1 MLFKELRE
9 KLETQPIA
17 FKKYQVDGTRIVMY
31 KEENSY
37 TVMID
42 DTMLD
47 EKFDNALEA
56 EEAIKEF
63 LQLLGNEK

>member
-17 FKKYQVDGTRIVMY
+17 FKKYEVDGTRIVMF
-31 KEENSY
+31 KEDDSY
-37 TVMID
+37 TIMID

-47 EKFDNALEA
+47 EKFDDALKA
-56 EEAIKEF
+56 EDAIKEF
-63 LQLLGNEK
+63 LQLLGNE